1 MSLRESLMKGR
12 KKQKRGLESVS
23 HFFLS
28 APQPSVEK
36 ERITIQVA
44 ARMLGV
50 SKGTIITYLN
60 KGLLTRIKEDG
71 HIYIEMDEVRSL
83 SGSDKKGS
91 DRATTAAPEAKHQGL
106 ASLKI
111 ELDSL
116 KQNLAA
122 QTSELV
128 KAKSRIEQLEGLF
141 NLNRAQDSND
151 HNSGEIMARLLAL
164 EEELKRLDRSW
175 WKRLR
180 GDVQGRQH

>member
-1 MSLRESLMKGR
+1 MKGR

-44 ARMLGV
+44 ARILGV

-60 KGLLTRIKEDG
+60 KGLLTRIKENG

-83 SGSDKKGS
+83 GGSEKKGS
-91 DRATTAAPEAKHQGL
+91 GPARAAAPEAKHQDL
-106 ASLKI
+106 ESLKI

-128 KAKSRIEQLEGLF
+128 KAKSRIEQLEGLSD
-141 NLNRAQDSND
+141 LNRAQDSHG
-151 HNSGEIMARLLAL
+151 HNSGEITAKLLAL
-164 EEELKRLDRSW
+164 EEQVKSLDRSW
-175 WKRLR
+175 WKRFR
-180 GDVQGRQH
+180 GDT